1 MKTLRVCLSSDLPV
15 ELDRLPNYLYFTYDD
30 LKLYSGQNYLE
41 DNFAIV
47 DEIPEDQVYGLI
59 YILNTDGSVHRLID
73 YADVTIAEIESPEQ
87 IEILQKAGTMFY
99 VNSRHRYLDKQ
110 RRSLTLPFNDGVYE
124 LNASTKK
131 EDVFDENTILKFNP
145 ETNRFEVYGDTTE
158 DFIDFSKP
166 LRGATTQT
174 VEMEVSGPRLSGNVR
189 LSKQI
194 NNALKVTSDG
204 LYIPTGEYVS
214 KSDFDQW
221 SSEVFNIKATC
232 EEVLARIQ
240 RELDDI
246 SELITP
252 EYIESKVYSVLEEKF
267 GDIRTAID
275 NYDEYVAQLNEL
287 ENQVVNYA
295 TNNIIAARNELNE
308 KVENYQT
315 IDDLDGSSKTYHHE
329 VDYYEKAKDYYNGK
343 ISPETAQ
350 ALLSGLIAVLMNE

>member
-1 MKTLRVCLSSDLPV
+1 MKTLKVCLSSDLPV

-73 YADVTIAEIESPEQ
+73 YTDVTIAEIESPEQ

-189 LSKQI
+189 LSKEI

-204 LYIPTGEYVS
+204 LYIPTGEYVT
-214 KSDFDQW
+214 KTDFDQW
-221 SSEVFNIKATC
+221 SSDIFDIKTTS
-232 EEVLARIQ
+232 EEVLARVQ
-240 RELDDI
+240 QELDDI
-246 SELITP
+246 SELISP
-252 EYIESKVYSVLEEKF
+252 EYIESKVYSILEEKF
-267 GDIRTAID
+267 GDIKTAVD
-275 NYDEYVAQLNEL
+275 NYAEYVEQLNDL
-287 ENQVVNYA
+287 EDQVVTYA
-295 TNNIIAARNELNE
+295 TDNIINTKSELNE
-308 KVENYQT
+308 KIANYQA
-315 IDDLDGSSKTYHHE
+315 IDDLDDSSETYQHE
-329 VDYYEKAKDYYNGK
+329 VNYYEKAKEYYNSEL
-343 ISPETAQ
+343 SPETIQ